1 MKRVSLIK
9 QREAEVRLF
18 ISDGSERSDYL
29 PQEKAIE
36 LLGRPHAGINLM
48 ACYYPKQEFWPE
60 RRLFS
65 EDVPHYRHA
74 PKDETE
80 LT

>member
-48 ACYYPKQEFWPE
+48 AC
-60 RRLFS
+60 
-65 EDVPHYRHA
+65 
-74 PKDETE
+74 
-80 LT
+80 